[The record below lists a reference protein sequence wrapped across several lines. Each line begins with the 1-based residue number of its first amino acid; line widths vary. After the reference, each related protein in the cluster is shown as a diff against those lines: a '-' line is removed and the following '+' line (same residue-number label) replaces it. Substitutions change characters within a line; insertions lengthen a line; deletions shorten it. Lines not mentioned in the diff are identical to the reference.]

1 VERISLGMDE
11 RFAHA
16 VVLIFFSAMALVEL
30 NIARGIVI
38 IGFSVVIIT
47 LAVITVLVF
56 ALGGGELLKKTIT
69 SIEDKKT

>member
-1 VERISLGMDE
+1 
-11 RFAHA
+11 
-16 VVLIFFSAMALVEL
+16 VEL
-30 NIARGIVI
+30 NIAREIVI

-69 SIEDKKT
+69 SMEDKKT